1 MTVKEMIQAEINA
14 MSSEELQE
22 LYGVIQK
29 FAQSKR
35 KKKKPSLMAQLKR
48 ITIDAPED
56 LAANHDLYVTGEK
69 SARSN
74 SG

>member
-1 MTVKEMIQAEINA
+1 MAVKDMIEAEINA
-14 MSSEELQE
+14 MSGEELQE

-29 FAQSKR
+29 FTQAKR
-35 KKKKPSLMAQLKR
+35 KKRKSLMAQLKA
-48 ITIDAPED
+48 ISIDVPED

-69 SARSN
+69 SARPN

>member
-1 MTVKEMIQAEINA
+1 MTVKEMIEAEINA
-14 MSSEELQE
+14 MSGEELQE

-35 KKKKPSLMAQLKR
+35 KKKKSSLMAQLKR
-48 ITIDAPED
+48 IRIDAPED
-56 LAANHDLYVTGEK
+56 LAENHDLYVAGVK
-69 SARSN
+69 SVRPN